1 LEHKDTPVLEDY
13 INDTLKDDRS
23 VKYSSRMIFLVEKM
37 TAKYVRFSNV
47 HGLKKW
53 NANNDVYFRTALY
66 RKSQLLR
73 WL

>member
-1 LEHKDTPVLEDY
+1 MESLVGL
-13 INDTLKDDRS
+13 
-23 VKYSSRMIFLVEKM
+23 SRGPERKEC
-37 TAKYVRFSNV
+37 TDV